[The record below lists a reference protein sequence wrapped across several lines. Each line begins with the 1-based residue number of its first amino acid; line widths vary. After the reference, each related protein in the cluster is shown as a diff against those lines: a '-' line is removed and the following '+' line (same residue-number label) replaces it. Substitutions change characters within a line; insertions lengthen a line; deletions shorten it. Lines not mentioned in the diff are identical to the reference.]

1 MLVIGVLSTSVTHW
15 AVFTPLRLVTPSHRA
30 ERESSRPFGRVEFGG
45 EPPSYP
51 AYQAG
56 QQFRVHNVDTS
67 SKARGVLLSRHSMVT
82 PHSVIGHPPSAVVS
96 FPPWET

>member
-1 MLVIGVLSTSVTHW
+1 MTHW
-15 AVFTPLRLVTPSHRA
+15 VIFTPLRLEAQIPRA
-30 ERESSRPFGRVEFGG
+30 KRESSQPFGRVEFGG
-45 EPPSYP
+45 EPPSCP